1 MSEKKD
7 VFDSLKENTKE
18 LNKMKDTIERL
29 KEDLN
34 LLNGYSNDKED

>member
-1 MSEKKD
+1 MSENKD

-34 LLNGYSNDKED
+34 LLNGYSNDKEE

>member
-1 MSEKKD
+1 MSEKQD
-7 VFDSLKENTKE
+7 IFDSLKKNTNE

>member
-1 MSEKKD
+1 MSENKD
-7 VFDSLKENTKE
+7 VFDSRKENTKE

-34 LLNGYSNDKED
+34 LLNGYSNEKED

>member
-7 VFDSLKENTKE
+7 VFDSLKENTRE

-34 LLNGYSNDKED
+34 ILNVTSNNKED

>member
-1 MSEKKD
+1 MSENKD
-7 VFDSLKENTKE
+7 VFDSLQENTKE

-34 LLNGYSNDKED
+34 LLNGYSNDKEQ

>member
-34 LLNGYSNDKED
+34 ILNGSSNDKED

>member
-1 MSEKKD
+1 MSENKD

>member
-7 VFDSLKENTKE
+7 VFESLKENTKE

-34 LLNGYSNDKED
+34 ILNEFSNNKED

>member
-7 VFDSLKENTKE
+7 VFGSLKENTKE

-34 LLNGYSNDKED
+34 ILNVTSNNKED

>member
-34 LLNGYSNDKED
+34 ILNGSSNNKED

>member
-1 MSEKKD
+1 MSEKQD
-7 VFDSLKENTKE
+7 IFDSIKKNTNE

-34 LLNGYSNDKED
+34 ILNEFSNDKEE